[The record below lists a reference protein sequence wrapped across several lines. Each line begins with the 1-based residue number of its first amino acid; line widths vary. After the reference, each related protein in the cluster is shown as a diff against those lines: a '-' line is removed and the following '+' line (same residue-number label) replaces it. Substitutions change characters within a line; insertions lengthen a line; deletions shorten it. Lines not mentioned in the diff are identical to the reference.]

1 MNKAINIVC
10 VCVCL
15 ICAATTLFNLRALA
29 ECKGEIDSLY
39 HISNAQLRINEIFKE
54 TLFE

>member
-29 ECKGEIDSLY
+29 ECRGDIDILY
-39 HISNAQLRINEIFKE
+39 RISNAQLKINDAFKDS
-54 TLFE
+54 LFK

>member
-15 ICAATTLFNLRALA
+15 ICAATTLFNLKSLA
-29 ECKGEIDSLY
+29 ECRGEIDILFHIADAQTKINDAFKDSL
-39 HISNAQLRINEIFKE
+39 FK
-54 TLFE
+54 